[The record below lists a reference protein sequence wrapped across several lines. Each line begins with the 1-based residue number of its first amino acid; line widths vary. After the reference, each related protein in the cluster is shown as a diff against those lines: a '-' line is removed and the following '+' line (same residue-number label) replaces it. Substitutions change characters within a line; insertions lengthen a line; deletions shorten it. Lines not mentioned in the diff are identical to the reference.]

1 MNKELIKAKLQKTL
15 NDFCNYIQKNEEEYS
30 QTMMEEFKYEF
41 ERLNLLIDFLLEK
54 GYDDELATLQEKIP
68 IQLKTIYMFM

>member
-15 NDFCNYIQKNEEEYS
+15 NDFCNYIKKSEEEYS

-41 ERLNLLIDFLLEK
+41 E
-54 GYDDELATLQEKIP
+54 
-68 IQLKTIYMFM
+68 